1 MGFTFTESDVVS
13 SCLDYL
19 HLRGIL
25 AWRSNNTGI
34 FDPSKKRFR
43 AFRGLKGV
51 SDILGIVTQTA
62 NLADGRTA
70 LQGLILAVECK
81 KAGKRPSPEQAWF
94 LEEVNRRGGIGICVT
109 SVRDLE
115 EQLTPYL

>member
-1 MGFTFTESDVVS
+1 
-13 SCLDYL
+13 L

-51 SDILGIVTQTA
+51 SDILGILTQEV
-62 NLADGRTA
+62 NLTDGRTVV
-70 LQGLILAVECK
+70 QGMMLAVECK
-81 KAGKRPSPEQAWF
+81 KAGNRPSPEQAWF
-94 LEEVNRRGGIGICVT
+94 LEEVNRRGGVGIWVT
-109 SVRDLE
+109 SLRELE
-115 EQLTPYL
+115 DRLAGYL